1 MTIQAPPHKSTQA
14 SPAQGLDLSTLRAET
29 PGCASRIH
37 LNNAGAAL
45 MPQPVLA
52 AIGEHIALEAEI
64 GGYEAAEACA
74 EAIDQVYGDLGDLVG
89 CKAHNIAL
97 VENATVAYSQA
108 LSTIP
113 FERGDVILTSKNDYI
128 SNQLMFLA
136 LARRFGVE
144 VIRAP
149 DMLTG
154 GVDPEAVG
162 KLLSKRR
169 PKLVAM
175 TWIPT
180 NSGLVQPVEKI
191 GQLCRHHGV
200 PYLVDACQTVGQ
212 FPIDVEA
219 LGCDFLSATGRKF
232 LRGPRGTGFLYVADH
247 VLEAGAE
254 PLFIDMRGAEWT
266 APNVYRPTAS
276 ARRFENWEF
285 AYALILGIGAAARYA
300 NKLGVD
306 NIANRTMELTTMA
319 RQRLSELNGVRLL
332 DYGPR
337 LGAIIALA
345 LPTAEPHSL
354 LERLRQQHINTS
366 LTFRNFAT
374 IDFAE
379 KHVEW
384 ALRVSPHYYNT
395 YEEIDALV
403 EALQEILST

>member
-1 MTIQAPPHKSTQA
+1 MTTQAPPHRSTQN
-14 SPAQGLDLSTLRAET
+14 SPSQVLDLATLRAET
-29 PGCASRIH
+29 PGCAARIH

-45 MPQPVLA
+45 MPQPVLS
-52 AIGEHIALEAEI
+52 AIQEHLALEAEI
-64 GGYEAAEACA
+64 GGYEAADARA
-74 EAIDQVYGDLGDLVG
+74 EAIDQVYEDIADLVG
-89 CKAHNIAL
+89 SKARNIAL
-97 VENATVAYSQA
+97 VENATVGYSQA
-108 LSTIP
+108 LSTIR

-149 DMLTG
+149 DMLIG

-162 KLLSKRR
+162 KLLNLRR

-180 NSGLVQPVEKI
+180 NSGLIQPVEEV
-191 GQLCRHHGV
+191 GQLCRQHEV

-212 FPIDVEA
+212 LPIDVEA

-232 LRGPRGTGFLYVADH
+232 LRGPRGTGFLYVADR
-247 VLEAGAE
+247 VLEAGTE

-266 APNVYRPTAS
+266 APNVYRPDPS

-285 AYALILGIGAAARYA
+285 AYALLLGIGAAARYA
-300 NKLGVD
+300 NKLGVE
-306 NIANRTMELTTMA
+306 NIAERTMELAASA
-319 RQRLSELNGVRLL
+319 RQRLAELDGARLL
-332 DYGPR
+332 DHGPR
-337 LGAIIALA
+337 LGAIITLV
-345 LPTAEPHSL
+345 LPNAEPHAL
-354 LERLRQQHINTS
+354 LERLRQRRINTS
-366 LTFRNFAT
+366 LSFRSFAT
-374 IDFAE
+374 IDFTE

-395 YEEIDALV
+395 LGEVDALV
-403 EALQEILST
+403 EALGEELAG